1 MASLKVIMRIRRG
14 AILMYAKL
22 VTHNKDVKL
31 QRMQS
36 NASAPVSTSEEGQLK
51 LTPN

>member
-1 MASLKVIMRIRRG
+1 
-14 AILMYAKL
+14 MYAKL